1 MGKQYERRKKREGE
15 HTGNQYTRMELPQN
29 EVVPTSTKIATE
41 QKVSRATVE
50 RAAEYYLPDP

>member
-1 MGKQYERRKKREGE
+1 MGKQYERRKSRQGGD
-15 HTGNQYTRMELPQN
+15 HGNQHVAKPQN
-29 EVVPTSTKIATE
+29 EVLANTANKISTE